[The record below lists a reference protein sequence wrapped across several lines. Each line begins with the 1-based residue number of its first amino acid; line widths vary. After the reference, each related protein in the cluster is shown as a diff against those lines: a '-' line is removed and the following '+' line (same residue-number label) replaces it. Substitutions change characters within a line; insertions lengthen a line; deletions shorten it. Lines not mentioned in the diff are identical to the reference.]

1 MTMYKTEPDI
11 GYCISKVLRD
21 YSVMI
26 EPDVCLLLSS
36 PLWLGMNISEGNAYA
51 PAGKDVITYLNPLFL
66 ENFSVNA
73 NCLFLPV
80 RGNSKEHFTYLIKR
94 LKNQRKTLVKL
105 SGDVLN
111 RDGGR
116 EGEGALPDGPSAPV
130 LGVIEHILEHP
141 GSKGAVVDLAFSE
154 RSTLSLSEADFVEY
168 WHSDT
173 TAKINTEWFTLIP
186 SQGKLTG
193 ALMEQKL
200 RASFARQYH
209 HLRSNRGGVVSGS
222 AVLEFLQSSL
232 YQGAGRYG
240 NPASHFYLWRK
251 GKGIIDLRRRYACA
265 LDKAEAMG
273 PAVGVLQQGLLGSVK
288 AWEEFYGVLE
298 KDLTVRQLSEQY
310 EALIARENELIGN
323 FKAML

>member
-1 MTMYKTEPDI
+1 MYKIEPDT

-21 YSVMI
+21 YSVQI
-26 EPDVCLLLSS
+26 EPDVCLLLAS
-36 PLWLGMNISEGNAYA
+36 PLWLGMNISEGNGYV
-51 PAGKDVITYLNPLFL
+51 PVGRDVIAYLNPLFL

-80 RGNSKEHFTYLIKR
+80 RGNSRDHFTFLIKR

-105 SGDVLN
+105 SGDVL
-111 RDGGR
+111 GR
-116 EGEGALPDGPSAPV
+116 EGNMGDPEGPAAPV

-141 GSKGAVVDLAFSE
+141 GSNGAVVDLAFSE

-173 TAKINTEWFTLIP
+173 TARINTEWFTLIP
-186 SQGKLTG
+186 SQGKLTW

-209 HLRSNRGGVVSGS
+209 HLRSNRGGIISGS
-222 AVLEFLQSSL
+222 AVLEYLQSSL
-232 YQGAGRYG
+232 CQGSGRYG
-240 NPASHFYLWRK
+240 DPLSHFYLWRK
-251 GKGIIDLRRRYACA
+251 GKGIIDLRKRYAYA
-265 LDKAEAMG
+265 LNKADAMG
-273 PAVGVLQQGLLGSVK
+273 PAVAATQQGLLGSAR
-288 AWEEFYGVLE
+288 AWEDFYGVL
-298 KDLTVRQLSEQY
+298 DRNMTARQLSEQY
-310 EALIARENELIGN
+310 EALIAKENELIGN